1 MTIHSVMTRLVTM
14 AAMLLLSWTAS
25 AAPSTVLFEGALRS
39 AGGGPATD
47 GDYDLTFSLYQETTS
62 QTAAWTEKAK
72 VAVKSGAFNHALGSV
87 TPLDAKALAGSGA
100 VKVLGVTVGSEPE
113 LPRVPL
119 HAVAWSLQAGHAAS
133 ADTISCTACVSM
145 SALKFDDNL
154 DLGNKGLKAGTITA
168 GQLTAQAVTAQT
180 VTAQAFVGDGSKL
193 TGIKTPA
200 GKCESGKVVSGIN
213 SDGTLA
219 CVSTAG
225 ALPKDG
231 LDEISNKV
239 LSTQFVEN
247 FSMPAN
253 EKGMKIPDNTGVE
266 AISTVSVPS
275 VGIAEEFFKITVD
288 VQNTDLSTLALVL
301 LPPNDKKTGYIL
313 CDPCGNKNEKVLKTS
328 FPVPSKSVTGDLTSW
343 LGKNPAGTW
352 NLKVKDTSYC
362 IYQLDKVNCDIDTT
376 TDGKIN
382 DWSVSFQV
390 LASSKVQVN
399 GDLIVA
405 GKVYSANNELRA
417 GPSNATCDGSNAGL
431 IRFQSGKFEGCDG
444 KAWVTMGRQGAMYR
458 YAVWSSHDQAHGW
471 FAGDNAAMFGGVAPS
486 TWGDGNGMAHQ
497 LSSTTEVLRTLFNR
511 AGPSIETVQNAVVE
525 AVEHRTY
532 SSTNSRHAGA
542 IFRVRNNTTNDIVWT
557 AHWYRTAHSNWAE
570 RASLALNG
578 QNIWDSGGN
587 NYGATFGASNA
598 ITIPKSRTSTVVFIA
613 ASSPP
618 SGEYHATF
626 LAFYNNSLKLPD
638 GLEFVDD
645 LDSKPDGW
653 DK

>member
-1 MTIHSVMTRLVTM
+1 MTYQSTVSRMAVVAAVLLWSFVT
-14 AAMLLLSWTAS
+14 SAS
-25 AAPSTVLFEGALRS
+25 PKTVLFEGALRS

-47 GDYDLTFSLYQETTS
+47 GDYDLTFSLYQDSKS
-62 QTAAWTEKAK
+62 QVASWTENAK
-72 VAVKSGAFNHALGSV
+72 VAVKSGAFSHALGSV
-87 TPLDAKALAGSGA
+87 TPLDPKALAGSGA
-100 VKVLGVTVGSEPE
+100 VGVLGVTIGAEPE

-119 HAVAWSLQAGHAAS
+119 HAVAWSLHAAHAES
-133 ADTISCTACVSM
+133 AGAVSCTACVSL
-145 SALKFDDNL
+145 SALKFDDNI
-154 DLGNKGLKAGTITA
+154 DLGSSGLKAATITA
-168 GQLTAQAVTAQT
+168 GQLTAQTITAQT
-180 VTAQAFVGDGSKL
+180 VTAQSFVGDGSKL
-193 TGIKTPA
+193 SGIKTPA

-225 ALPKDG
+225 ALPNDG
-231 LDEISNKV
+231 LDEISNKM
-239 LSTQFVEN
+239 LSTQFVET
-247 FSMPAN
+247 FSMTAN

-275 VGIAEEFFKITVD
+275 VGIAEEFFKINVD
-288 VQNTDLSTLALVL
+288 IQNTDLSTLALVL

-313 CDPCGNKNEKVLKTS
+313 CDPCGNKNEKALKTS
-328 FPVPSKSVTGDLTSW
+328 FPVPSKTVTGDLSSW

-405 GKVYSANNELRA
+405 GKVYSAYSELRA
-417 GPSNATCDGSNAGL
+417 GPSNAKCDVSGAGL
-431 IRFQSGKFEGCDG
+431 IRFQGGKFEGCDG
-444 KAWVTMGRQGAMYR
+444 KAWVTMGRNGAMYR
-458 YAVWSSHDQAHGW
+458 YAVWSTHDQAHGW
-471 FAGDNAAMFGGVAPS
+471 FASDNAAMFGGVQPS
-486 TWGDGNGMAHQ
+486 VWGDGGMAHQ

-511 AGPSIETVQNAVVE
+511 SGPSIGTVQNAVVE
-525 AVEHRTY
+525 AVEHKSY

-542 IFRVRNNTTNDIVWT
+542 VFRVRNNTSNDISWT
-557 AHWYRTAHSNWAE
+557 VHWYRTSHASWAE

-578 QNIWDSGGN
+578 QNIWESANN
-587 NYGATFGASNA
+587 NYGATSGAANTL
-598 ITIPKSRTSTVVFIA
+598 TIPKSRTSTVIFVVG
-613 ASSPP
+613 SSPP
-618 SGEYHATF
+618 SGEYRGTF

-645 LDSKPDGW
+645 LDSKADGW
-653 DK
+653 DN